1 MPFSEILGHKDIIAN
16 LCNMVDSNRMPH
28 ALLFTEKPGCGALSL
43 ALATLEYMFC
53 KERQG
58 GDSCHHCSSCS
69 KISKLVHPDIH
80 FTFPLNVS
88 TTIGGD
94 KRGEPE
100 LFYPAWRQLV
110 KENPY
115 FNETD
120 LYKAFGIE
128 NKLGTISV
136 AEANV
141 IIRKLSLS
149 SYEGGA
155 KVMLIMFPE
164 RMTLETANKL
174 LKNLEEPQNGTYYF
188 LISHNPEKII
198 TTILSR
204 CRIIEVPPIETDILE
219 QALVSRKGM
228 EIQEASFW
236 AKCSL
241 GSMGKALELIT
252 REEEQSDNY
261 TIFTSILTKALE
273 HDLTALID
281 IWEQIASWGKE
292 RQKRI
297 CIEGG
302 EILRKLY
309 MISLGLSEISY
320 AGVKE
325 MEQLKELSGRIKKE
339 FYQKGYGYLDN
350 AVECI
355 ERNVN
360 PKFIFCDLC
369 NRIYFNI

>member
-1 MPFSEILGHKDIIAN
+1 MPYSEILGHTEIIAN
-16 LCNMVDSNRMPH
+16 LRNMVDSDRMPH
-28 ALLFTEKPGCGALSL
+28 ALLFTEKPGCGALPL
-43 ALATLEYMFC
+43 ALATLEYMFS
-53 KERQG
+53 KGRN
-58 GDSCHHCSSCS
+58 H

-80 FTFPLNVS
+80 FTFPINTS

-94 KRGEPE
+94 KRGDLEQ
-100 LFYPAWRQLV
+100 FYPAWRELV
-110 KENPY
+110 LGNPY
-115 FNETD
+115 FSETD

-136 AEANV
+136 AEANS

-174 LKNLEEPQNGTYYF
+174 LKNLEEPQSGTYYF
-188 LISHNPEKII
+188 LISHNPQKII

-204 CRIIEVPPIETDILE
+204 CRIIEVPPIKQEIIGKELARLKHMET
-219 QALVSRKGM
+219 
-228 EIQEASFW
+228 QEATFW
-236 AKCSL
+236 AKCSG
-241 GSMGKALELIT
+241 GSMGRALELIA
-252 REEEQSDNY
+252 REEEQNENY
-261 TIFTSILTKALE
+261 TAFVSILSKALE
-273 HDLTALID
+273 KDLTALIEL
-281 IWEQIASWGKE
+281 WEQIASYGKE
-292 RQKRI
+292 RQKGI

-309 MISLGLSEISY
+309 MTSLGLDEISY

-325 MEQLKELSGRIKKE
+325 ATQLKDLSGRIKPD

-350 AVECI
+350 AIECI

-369 NRIYFNI
+369 NRIYYNI

>member
-1 MPFSEILGHKDIIAN
+1 MPFSEILGHTEIIAN
-16 LCNMVDSNRMPH
+16 LRNMVDSDRMPH

-53 KERQG
+53 NHRHD
-58 GDSCHHCSSCS
+58 GDSCHECSSCS
-69 KISKLVHPDIH
+69 KVSKLVHPDIH
-80 FTFPLNVS
+80 FTFPINVS
-88 TTIGGD
+88 TTIGSD

-115 FNETD
+115 FSESD
-120 LYKAFGIE
+120 MYKAFGIE

-136 AEANV
+136 AEANA

-155 KVMLIMFPE
+155 KVMLVMFPE

-188 LISHNPEKII
+188 LISHNPGKII

-204 CRIIEVPPIETDILE
+204 CRIIEVPPIGNWILE
-219 QALVSRKGM
+219 KELILRKGL
-228 EIQEASFW
+228 EPQEAAFW

-241 GSMGKALELIT
+241 GSMGKALELIANN
-252 REEEQSDNY
+252 EEQSENY
-261 TIFTSILTKALE
+261 TVFTSILTKALE
-273 HDLTALID
+273 RDLTALIE

-292 RQKRI
+292 RQKGI

-309 MISLGLSEISY
+309 MISLGLDDISY

-325 MEQLKELSGRIKKE
+325 MAQLKEMQGKIKKD

>member
-1 MPFSEILGHKDIIAN
+1 MPFSEILGHTEIIAN
-16 LCNMVDSNRMPH
+16 LRNMVDSGRMPH

-53 KERQG
+53 SHPQS
-58 GDSCHHCSSCS
+58 GDSCQGCSSCS

-80 FTFPLNVS
+80 FTFPINVS

-100 LFYPAWRQLV
+100 LFYPAWRKLV

-115 FNETD
+115 FSEQQM
-120 LYKAFGIE
+120 YKAFGIE

-136 AEANV
+136 AEANA

-188 LISHNPEKII
+188 LISHNPDKII

-204 CRIIEVPPIETDILE
+204 CRIVEVPPIENGILE
-219 QALVSRKGM
+219 KELISGKGL
-228 EIQEASFW
+228 EPEEAAFW
-236 AKCSL
+236 AKCSM
-241 GSMGKALELIT
+241 GSIGKALELIANN
-252 REEEQSDNY
+252 EEQSDNY
-261 TIFTSILTKALE
+261 TIFTSLLSKALNR
-273 HDLTALID
+273 DLPALIE

-292 RQKRI
+292 RQKGI

-309 MISLGLSEISY
+309 MMSLGLDEISY

-325 MEQLKELSGRIKKE
+325 STELKQLQERIKKD
-339 FYQKGYGYLDN
+339 FYHKGYGYLDN
-350 AVECI
+350 AMECI

>member
-1 MPFSEILGHKDIIAN
+1 MPYSEILGHTEIIAN
-16 LCNMVDSNRMPH
+16 LRNMVDSDRIPH
-28 ALLFTEKPGCGALSL
+28 ALLFTEKPGCGALPL
-43 ALATLEYMFC
+43 ALATLEYMFS
-53 KERQG
+53 KGKNQ
-58 GDSCHHCSSCS
+58 

-80 FTFPLNVS
+80 FTFPINTS

-94 KRGEPE
+94 KRGELE
-100 LFYPAWRQLV
+100 QFYPAWRELV
-110 KENPY
+110 LGNPY
-115 FNETD
+115 FSETD

-136 AEANV
+136 AEANS

-174 LKNLEEPQNGTYYF
+174 LKNLEEPQSGTYYF
-188 LISHNPEKII
+188 LISHNPQKII

-204 CRIIEVPPIETDILE
+204 CRIIEVPPIKQEIIGKEL
-219 QALVSRKGM
+219 ARLKHM
-228 EIQEASFW
+228 EPQEATFW
-236 AKCSL
+236 AKCSG
-241 GSMGKALELIT
+241 GSMGRALELIA
-252 REEEQSDNY
+252 REEEQNENY
-261 TIFTSILTKALE
+261 TAFVSILSKSLE
-273 HDLTALID
+273 KDLTALIEL
-281 IWEQIASWGKE
+281 WEQIASYGKE
-292 RQKRI
+292 RQKGI

-309 MISLGLSEISY
+309 MTSLGLDEISY

-325 MEQLKELSGRIKKE
+325 ATQLKDLSGRIKQD
-339 FYQKGYGYLDN
+339 FYRKGYGYLNN
-350 AVECI
+350 AIECI

-369 NRIYFNI
+369 NRIFYNI